1 MLDLFSEYKLEL
13 TSFGLMAITA
23 AYFMRLRR
31 VKNTW
36 RVIDTIKTSMEGKT
50 VVITGANTGIGYE
63 TALELARRGA
73 RVVLACRDRTRA
85 LRAVERI
92 KAATSGNAQVVA
104 ESLDLASLDSVKQF
118 ADTIKHT
125 YSSLDVL
132 INNAGKRRSFYL
144 RLWILQ

>member
-1 MLDLFSEYKLEL
+1 MLDLLSKYKLEL
-13 TSFGLMAITA
+13 TSFGLVAITA

-36 RVIDTIKTSMEGKT
+36 RVIDTIKTTSMEGKT

-85 LRAVERI
+85 SRAVERI

-132 INNAGKRRSFYL
+132 INNAGKRRSLFL
-144 RLWILQ
+144 R